1 MAAFLPHDV
10 VSAHGNLPR
19 LVREL
24 EAALTEGLH
33 ERVQVP
39 LRVAVPSST
48 RHAAFVSMPAVSEHL
63 GLYINKVATLF
74 ERAATDPLPTM
85 NGVVAAFSTR
95 TGELLALLDGAA
107 VTELKCA
114 AVSALVTDLCAR
126 TDARTL
132 AVAGAGAQARQQ
144 VAAVRAVR
152 PIQEVRLW
160 ARNPARRGAFA
171 ADLRASLGE
180 AVHVVACASL
190 EEALRGADVIGTATS
205 SKTPLGSFEG
215 LSPSVHINCMGGH
228 TVEAR
233 EVPLE
238 LLRTSTVIVEDLATA
253 LAEAGP
259 VHASA
264 ITLGQLVRRD
274 SGPLRAGRTV
284 FSSTGHAFLDVLTVA
299 HVLRELEGRHW
310 PAKS

>member
-1 MAAFLPHDV
+1 MAAFLSHEV
-10 VSAHGNLPR
+10 ISAHGNLPR

-74 ERAATDPLPTM
+74 ERSATDPLPTM

-114 AVSALVTDLCAR
+114 AVSALVTDFCAR

-132 AVAGAGAQARQQ
+132 AVAGTGAQARQQ

-152 PIQEVRLW
+152 PIQEVRVW
-160 ARNPARRGAFA
+160 ARNAVRGSAFA
-171 ADLRASLGE
+171 KELRASLGE
-180 AVHVVACASL
+180 AVHVVSCGSL
-190 EEALRGADVIGTATS
+190 DDAIRGADVIGTATS

-215 LSPSVHINCMGGH
+215 LSPGVHINCMGGH

-233 EVPLE
+233 EVPLD
-238 LLRTSTVIVEDLATA
+238 LLRSSTVIVEDLPTA

-274 SGPLRAGRTV
+274 SGPLRTGRTV

-299 HVLRELEGRHW
+299 HVLRELEPSH
-310 PAKS
+310 